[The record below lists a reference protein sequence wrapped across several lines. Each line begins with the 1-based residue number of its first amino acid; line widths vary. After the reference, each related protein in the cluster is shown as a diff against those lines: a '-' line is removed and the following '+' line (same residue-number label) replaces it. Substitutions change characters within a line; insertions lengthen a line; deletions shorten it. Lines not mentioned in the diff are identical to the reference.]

1 MSTYSLTLMRIFL
14 TLILSPFLV
23 SAQYVDTII
32 TTSVYKSHFDYN
44 LKQPLFVEYILA
56 NGGGE
61 CDRSKFTFKNN
72 TTIQML
78 GDKEYSSIND
88 KTSKKLYNY
97 DKGHLANSEDFANDC
112 KDDELTFRY
121 YNCIPQTPNLN
132 RGTWK
137 KWETTIREE
146 SKTDSL
152 LVICGGVWKN
162 SNTLNGVR
170 IPSHCW
176 KVVYSLN
183 KNTTLHVLL
192 FSNKNNNNTCE
203 VITLQKLEE
212 FLGYKVVLSYEED

>member
-1 MSTYSLTLMRIFL
+1 
-14 TLILSPFLV
+14 
-23 SAQYVDTII
+23 
-32 TTSVYKSHFDYN
+32 
-44 LKQPLFVEYILA
+44 
-56 NGGGE
+56 
-61 CDRSKFTFKNN
+61 
-72 TTIQML
+72 
-78 GDKEYSSIND
+78 
-88 KTSKKLYNY
+88 
-97 DKGHLANSEDFANDC
+97 
-112 KDDELTFRY
+112 LTFRY

-152 LVICGGVWKN
+152 LVICGGAWKN
-162 SNTLNGVR
+162 TNTLNGVR

-192 FSNKNNNNTCE
+192 FSNNKDNNICE

-212 FLGYKVVLSYEED
+212 FLGYKVVLSYKED